1 MGVFELPARNVGS
14 SDFGKVRGSK
24 KILWINPVG
33 TDVFDEPIKDF
44 LGSVKGPG
52 TTLDVISFGRG
63 PHHLEYQFYEAL
75 VGMDILKAVK
85 QGERKGYDAAIIG
98 CFYDPFLSEAREI
111 TDMVV
116 AAPGE
121 SSMAIAISLGSKFS
135 IIVGRKK
142 WIPQM
147 EENVARYG
155 LRDRLA
161 SFKSIDMGVLEFQ
174 EKKDET
180 EKRLMKAAREAIE
193 RDSAES
199 IILGCTA
206 EFGFHKRMQEE
217 LQVPVIDA
225 TIAPLKYAEFL
236 VEIKNVSG
244 LRHSRIGK
252 YAPPPRD
259 EIRGWNLEEQ
269 YGFRSI

>member
-1 MGVFELPARNVGS
+1 MGVIELLKKGVKS
-14 SDFGKVRGSK
+14 SNFNKEKESK

-33 TDVFDEPIKDF
+33 TVQFNKPIKDY
-44 LGSVKGPG
+44 LDKMKGAG
-52 TTLDVISFGRG
+52 TTLDVISFGKG

-75 VGMDILKAVK
+75 VGLDILKAIK
-85 QGERKGYDAAIIG
+85 NAERRGYDAAIIG
-98 CFYDPFLSEAREI
+98 CFYDPYLSEAREI

-121 SSMAIAISLGSKFS
+121 SSMAIALSLGYKFS

-147 EENVARYG
+147 EENVIKYG
-155 LRDRLA
+155 LKDRLA

-180 EKRLMKAAREAIE
+180 EKRLMQAGRDAIE
-193 RDSAES
+193 KDSAEV

-206 EFGFHKRMQEE
+206 EFGFHEKMQEE

-236 VEIKNVSG
+236 SDLKKTSG
-244 LRHSRIGK
+244 LRHSKIGK
-252 YAPPPRD
+252 YGPPPED
-259 EIRGWNLEEQ
+259 EIRGWELGNQ
-269 YGFRSI
+269 YNFRWV